1 MKNRKSIMRTIK
13 INGTEYLLSGI
24 QQGGQ
29 LTGLKTFGSREMVS
43 RSFFCTG
50 KVYEPE
56 QLEPLFQAVW
66 RRQEEGKETSL
77 LFEREKPFLPAVKRL
92 AATYEVEDSISLI
105 TGAEGLAEEVRDV
118 IELPGTALDGFYFRK
133 AGRFAGAACDEVC
146 RVLREY
152 DCEAEK

>member
-1 MKNRKSIMRTIK
+1 MRTIK

-29 LTGLKTFGSREMVS
+29 LTGLKTFGSRETVS

-77 LFEREKPFLPAVKRL
+77 LLDRNEPFLPWVKRL
-92 AATYEVEDSISLI
+92 AATYEIEEAIFLI
-105 TGAEGLAEEVRDV
+105 TGTEGLAEEVKDV
-118 IELPGTALDGFYFRK
+118 IELPGTALNGYYFRK
-133 AGRFAGAACDEVC
+133 GGYVAGLNCKEVY
-146 RVLREY
+146 RVLCEY